1 MSSPQIEIQLIAAL
15 VAVACAIPGVFLVL
29 RKMALISD
37 AISHSILPGI
47 VLGFFITQDL
57 NSPLL
62 IILAAGT
69 GIITVVLV
77 ERIQKT
83 GLVKEDTA
91 IGLVFPALFSIGVL
105 LIAKNANDIHLDVDA
120 VLLGE
125 LAFAPFDRLLLLG
138 VDVGPKAAWIMG
150 VILLITLVLLYLFFK
165 ELKVSTFDVGLS
177 TALGFSPAILH
188 YGLMSVASITVVGA
202 FDAVGAILVVALM
215 IAPAAAAYLL
225 TADLKKMLWLSVCFG
240 VFAAISGYWLAH
252 WLDASIAGSITTV
265 LGLVFLLVYFF
276 APKKGLL
283 SVMYRQKQ
291 QRTEVSL
298 LTFLL
303 HLNNHQETEERHIN
317 HLREHINWQQ
327 VKANTV
333 VGLALDNNLITI
345 TNEVISLTTKGL
357 SFTQTALEYIITN
370 KDDKIEHLKDD
381 FFLFRG

>member
-1 MSSPQIEIQLIAAL
+1 
-15 VAVACAIPGVFLVL
+15 
-29 RKMALISD
+29 
-37 AISHSILPGI
+37 
-47 VLGFFITQDL
+47 
-57 NSPLL
+57 
-62 IILAAGT
+62 
-69 GIITVVLV
+69 
-77 ERIQKT
+77 
-83 GLVKEDTA
+83 
-91 IGLVFPALFSIGVL
+91 
-105 LIAKNANDIHLDVDA
+105 
-120 VLLGE
+120 
-125 LAFAPFDRLLLLG
+125 LLLG
-138 VDVGPKAAWIMG
+138 IDAGPKAAWIMG
-150 VILLITLVLLYLFFK
+150 VILLITLSLLYLFFK

-177 TALGFSPAILH
+177 SALGFSPAILH
-188 YGLMSVASITVVGA
+188 YGLMSVSSVTVVGA
-202 FDAVGAILVVALM
+202 FDAVGAILVIALM

-225 TADLKKMLWLSVCFG
+225 TADLKKMLWLSVFFG

-276 APKKGLL
+276 APKKGML

-303 HLNNHQETEERHIN
+303 HLNNHQETQERHIN

-333 VGLALDNNLITI
+333 VRLALDNNLITI
-345 TNEVISLTTKGL
+345 TNEVISLSQKGL
-357 SFTQTALEYIITN
+357 SFTQTALEYIIIN

>member
-1 MSSPQIEIQLIAAL
+1 MINPQIEIQLITAL
-15 VAVACAIPGVFLVL
+15 VAAACAIPGVFLVL

-91 IGLVFPALFSIGVL
+91 IGLVFPTLFSIGVL

-125 LAFAPFDRLLLLG
+125 LAFAPFDRFLLLG
-138 VDVGPKAAWIMG
+138 IDAGPKAAWIMG
-150 VILLITLVLLYLFFK
+150 VILLITLSLLYLFFK

-177 TALGFSPAILH
+177 SALGFSPAILH
-188 YGLMSVASITVVGA
+188 YGLMSVSSITVVGA

-276 APKKGLL
+276 APQKGLL

-303 HLNNHQETEERHIN
+303 HLNNHQEIEERHIN

-333 VGLALDNNLITI
+333 VELALDNNLITI

-357 SFTQTALEYIITN
+357 DFTQTALEYIITN
-370 KDDKIEHLKDD
+370 KNDKIEHLKDD